1 MFRDIKEFINTR
13 TTYEELAKV
22 RKKLMSQKLTLRI
35 PTFCDKCKRRW
46 IGHEENAATFSWIH
60 KQEYGL
66 HQIAIMNCV
75 VISPLSLSGPQD
87 TWGYCQ
93 QEISTSVDL
102 SLSSW
107 LFPMSV
113 LCLPAFF
120 FFFYVFMPLW
130 VVPCF
135 FQHVESTSRLF
146 VVRIRLSFSQSDQS
160 IFIFSFQ
167 SLLTVVLCLFLL
179 TRLLI
184 VFGQNSPFILCRRAV
199 IQ

>member
-120 FFFYVFMPLW
+120 FFLCLHASLGCSMLLLACGV
-130 VVPCF
+130 
-135 FQHVESTSRLF
+135 HIE
-146 VVRIRLSFSQSDQS
+146 VVRGEDSSVILSK
-160 IFIFSFQ
+160 
-167 SLLTVVLCLFLL
+167 
-179 TRLLI
+179 
-184 VFGQNSPFILCRRAV
+184 
-199 IQ
+199 